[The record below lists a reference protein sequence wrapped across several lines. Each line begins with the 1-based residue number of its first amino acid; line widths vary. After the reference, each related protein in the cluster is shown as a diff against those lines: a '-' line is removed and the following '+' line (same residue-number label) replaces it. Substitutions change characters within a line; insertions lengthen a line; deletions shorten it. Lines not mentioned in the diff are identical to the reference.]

1 MTVSQTRRKRNA
13 RRKQRGGDNNN
24 KWNSRTS
31 QIQQALQKL
40 FLSGKLFGTTKK
52 VKF

>member
-1 MTVSQTRRKRNA
+1 MTVSQTRRKKNP
-13 RRKQRGGDNNN
+13 RRKQRGGDNN

-31 QIQQALQKL
+31 QFQQALQKL